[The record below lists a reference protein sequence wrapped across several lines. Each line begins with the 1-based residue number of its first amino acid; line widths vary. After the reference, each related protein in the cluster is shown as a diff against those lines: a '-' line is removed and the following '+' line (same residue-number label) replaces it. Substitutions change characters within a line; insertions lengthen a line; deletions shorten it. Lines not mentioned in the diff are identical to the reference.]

1 MSQNQQSVESA
12 SNGQEQKISK
22 RQLPAEERVRLLQ
35 EKLYDKAK
43 QERSYRFYV
52 LYDKVFIPYIL
63 LEAYRRVKANGGS
76 PGIDGKTFEE
86 IEKEGLG
93 KFIEELREDL
103 RKQTYKPNA
112 VKRVWIPK
120 ANGGQRPLGIPTI
133 RDRVAQMACKLVIE
147 PIFEADFEDSSYG
160 FRPNRSAK
168 DAMQAIK
175 GHLQEGKT
183 EVLDADLSSYFDT
196 IPHDKLNKT
205 LELRIADKRIIR
217 LINLWL
223 KSPVRENGQDTGK
236 RNDGTPQGGVI
247 SPLLANIYMHLVD
260 RIVNNTKS
268 LFHQGGIK
276 IVRYA
281 DDFVL
286 MGASITKE
294 CREKLQ
300 ELLNRMGLKLN
311 ETKTRQ
317 IEAKETSFNFLG
329 FTIRYDKD
337 LKGRNKRYWNIEAS
351 DKSEKKIRERI
362 REFLDK
368 GGHYAPAKVAG
379 GLNTIM
385 RGWLNYFDIPA
396 VSYPAMN
403 KRKLRYY
410 LYEKLN
416 RYYNRKSQRKSRLYG
431 QQAFEILVQNYGLID
446 PTKYFTQSSLV
457 KACKEDYRKAVCGKT
472 ARTD

>member
-1 MSQNQQSVESA
+1 MIIKNHQSDEAARQGALFQKGKRSMSA
-12 SNGQEQKISK
+12 
-22 RQLPAEERVRLLQ
+22 AERVSQLQ
-35 EKLYDKAK
+35 EKLYCKAK
-43 QERSYRFYV
+43 QEREYRFYV
-52 LYDKVFIPYIL
+52 LYDKVFIPYIMR
-63 LEAYRRVKANGGS
+63 EAYARVKASGGS
-76 PGIDGKTFEE
+76 AGIDGKTFDD
-86 IEKEGLG
+86 IENEGVD

-103 RKQTYKPNA
+103 RKQTYKPSA

-133 RDRVAQMACKLVIE
+133 RDRVAQMSCKLVIE

-168 DAMQAIK
+168 EAMEAIK
-175 GHLQEGKT
+175 GHLQEGRT

-205 LELRIADKRIIR
+205 LELRIADKRVIR

-223 KSPVRENGQDTGK
+223 KSPVREDGKDTGK
-236 RNDGTPQGGVI
+236 RNEGTPQGGVI

-268 LFHQGGIK
+268 LFYQAGIK

-286 MGASITKE
+286 MGRSITKE
-294 CREKLQ
+294 SQAKLE
-300 ELLNRMGLKLN
+300 ELLKRMGLKLN

-317 IEAKETSFNFLG
+317 IDAKEESFNFLG
-329 FTIRYDKD
+329 FTVRYDKD
-337 LKGRNKRYWNIEAS
+337 LRGRNKRYWNIEAS
-351 DKSEKKIRERI
+351 GKSEKKLRDRI
-362 REFLDK
+362 REFLHK
-368 GGHYAPAKVAG
+368 GGHYAPKKVADE
-379 GLNTIM
+379 LNTII
-385 RGWLNYFDIPA
+385 RGWLNYFDVPG
-396 VSYPAMN
+396 VSYAAMN
-403 KRKLRYY
+403 KRRIRYY

-431 QQAFEILVQNYGLID
+431 QQAFEILVQKHGLID
-446 PTKYFTQSSLV
+446 PTKYFIRAHL
-457 KACKEDYRKAVCGKT
+457 
-472 ARTD
+472 